1 MENQLRIYDY
11 LDVLLQEHKKQQFE
25 NFKLKYFLTDI
36 MSNLNINDAIEIQ
49 VSLDRTFAVC
59 SALHISQ
66 LANFQKIYRF
76 DGEKLLVDW
85 KISSLAC
92 YLLLINCNPTNEF
105 VAKAQLSFSLNKFSE

>member
-11 LDVLLQEHKKQQFE
+11 LDVLLQEHKNQQFK

-36 MSNLNINDAIEIQ
+36 MNILDINDAVEIQ
-49 VSLDRTFAVC
+49 VSLDRTFAIC
-59 SALHISQ
+59 NALHISQ

-76 DGEKLLVDW
+76 DGENLQADW

-92 YLLLINCNPTNEF
+92 YLIIINCNPTNEF
-105 VAKAQLSFSLNKFSE
+105 VARAQLHFVMN